1 MTEAKPITIVL
12 IDDQAIVRAAFRS
25 LIERNVRFK
34 VVGDAGD
41 ARKGIDLVAAL
52 QPDVVILDIT
62 MPGLSG
68 IDAVGPVKK
77 ASPHT
82 KVLMASQHEGQ
93 KFVQQALQAGADG
106 YLSKDSD
113 PTELGLAID
122 AIQRG
127 DSFLS
132 PKVAGGIMAR
142 AVRGDSMPMSES
154 CALDEL
160 TKREREVFQLLALG
174 KANKEVAA
182 MLSLSVGTVKKHREN
197 LQRKL
202 DCHSPADIARLAIR
216 EGLLG
221 AYRGSCSA
229 PSDAASRR
237 ESARASRRLNWRS
250 DSRSPHGS
258 VLAGWSATRF
268 AGTGFRRL
276 AATCAAVPWIVA
288 CEGPLRS
295 LLAHAGA

>member
-1 MTEAKPITIVL
+1 MADPQNITIVL

-25 LIERNVRFK
+25 LLERNARFK
-34 VVGDAGD
+34 VIGDAGD
-41 ARKGIDLVAAL
+41 ARQGIELVTSL
-52 QPDVVILDIT
+52 RPDVVILDIT

-68 IDAVGPVKK
+68 IDAVGPLKK

-122 AIQRG
+122 AIHRG

-132 PKVAGGIMAR
+132 PKVASGVMAR
-142 AVRGDSMPMSES
+142 AIRGESMPLSES
-154 CALDEL
+154 SALAGL
-160 TKREREVFQLLALG
+160 TPREREVFQLLALG

-182 MLSLSVGTVKKHREN
+182 TLELSLGTVKKHREN

-202 DCHSPADIARLAIR
+202 DCHSPAEIARLAIR

-221 AYRGSCSA
+221 A
-229 PSDAASRR
+229 
-237 ESARASRRLNWRS
+237 
-250 DSRSPHGS
+250 
-258 VLAGWSATRF
+258 
-268 AGTGFRRL
+268 
-276 AATCAAVPWIVA
+276 
-288 CEGPLRS
+288 
-295 LLAHAGA
+295 